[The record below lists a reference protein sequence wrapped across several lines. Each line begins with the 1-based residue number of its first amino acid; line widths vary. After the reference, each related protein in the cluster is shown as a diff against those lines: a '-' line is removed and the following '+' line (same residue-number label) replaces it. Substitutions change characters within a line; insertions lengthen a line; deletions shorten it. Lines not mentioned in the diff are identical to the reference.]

1 MVYFDSFHMFFSSQ
15 NITPAL
21 PALAPVAPV
30 GPGYNVA
37 ISACAGRAFD
47 VAHGLFQE
55 MFGARMRI
63 RGEENSWR
71 LGYYLSKLLSWILIY
86 IVTYCIYRSDIY
98 IYVYICRLSYVFFC
112 FNMVLITYF
121 LFI

>member
-1 MVYFDSFHMFFSSQ
+1 MYKWYTLIVSTCFSHHRTSPQ
-15 NITPAL
+15 L
-21 PALAPVAPV
+21 FQLSLAPVAPV
-30 GPGYNVA
+30 GPGSNVA

-86 IVTYCIYRSDIY
+86 ILTYCIYRYDIIIYY
-98 IYVYICRLSYVFFC
+98 IYMYTYVDYHMC
-112 FNMVLITYF
+112 F
-121 LFI
+121 LF